1 MPQVVATNELVM
13 KYAQAV
19 HLTTR
24 EQYINVSH
32 PISYEFGTRN
42 GLDVL
47 ASIDQS
53 VDVPT
58 IFDIGAGNGSFL
70 EAAKQHYARQGKDA
84 RTIGLVAFTT
94 RNLIDLESEI
104 IEGDFMRP
112 ETWRPLP
119 SVPEDASLDL
129 AVANLAFMHFA
140 DPLHGVRIALQ
151 KLKPGASLY
160 ISELSLSLDPESA
173 TQTIDALQEE
183 IAAHSG
189 DYEPD
194 MLTQPDYVEFENVHL
209 KKTTDSPFEQF
220 DAIGAIKAT
229 HRAIYAVSQ
238 TVSNLYYISNHSM
251 GIK

>member
-1 MPQVVATNELVM
+1 MPQILPTHELAQ

-19 HLTTR
+19 HLTTY
-24 EQYINVSH
+24 EHYINVSH

-42 GLDVL
+42 GLEVL
-47 ASIDQS
+47 ASIDPS
-53 VDVPT
+53 VDEPT

-94 RNLIDLESEI
+94 PNLIDLESEI

-112 ETWRPLP
+112 ETWRPRR
-119 SVPEDASLDL
+119 SVPDDASLDL
-129 AVANLAFMHFA
+129 VVANLAFMHFA
-140 DPLHGVRIALQ
+140 DPLHGLRIALQ

-160 ISELSLSLDPESA
+160 ISELSLSLAPESA
-173 TQTIDALQEE
+173 AQTIDALQEE
-183 IAAHSG
+183 IAAHCG

-209 KKTTDSPFEQF
+209 VKTTNSPFRQF

-229 HRAIYAVSQ
+229 HRAIYAV
-238 TVSNLYYISNHSM
+238 NHDRVAA
-251 GIK
+251 